1 MYSQVMKSLTDNL
14 LFVQTTQIPKGC
26 IKGMEIILL
35 ASQSSQKWQK
45 ANNGNR
51 FSLILFVHSYSIV
64 RKL

>member
-1 MYSQVMKSLTDNL
+1 MYSQVMISLTDNL